1 LPGEAVGDAGEERA
15 VAEDLGVRNI
25 SWGEEM
31 SMITGTVGSMGIERS
46 KVVWRWIGVLI
57 WGEER
62 GRYVCA

>member
-1 LPGEAVGDAGEERA
+1 M
-15 VAEDLGVRNI
+15 RNI

-57 WGEER
+57 WGEGR